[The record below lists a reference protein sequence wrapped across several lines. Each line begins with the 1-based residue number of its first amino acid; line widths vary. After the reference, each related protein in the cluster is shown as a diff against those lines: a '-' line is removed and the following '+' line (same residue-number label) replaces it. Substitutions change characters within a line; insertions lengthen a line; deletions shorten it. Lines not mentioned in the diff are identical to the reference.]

1 MQGNKIE
8 KYHAHTFKRF
18 SFKYISYQS
27 RIIIIKNIP
36 FNTHIEIHM
45 IRAIYDIPYW
55 LAMGPRRGWSYFIFV
70 NWCCHEENYFYYYYY
85 FYFYIIFLAGTF
97 QRALRSVLI
106 LVQEL
111 RAVAFVRLFFC
122 FPHVEF
128 CVVRFCICTWSFG
141 LLLVWSLIDWDLVR
155 FLLNTILKSQPMNY
169 VLNILPQNRPIW
181 DQIIGFI
188 KDHWWPS
195 FVPICSISLG
205 SLFQCICQLNF
216 LYFSNLNLI
225 IFALESV
232 FVMAIFALW
241 EGYLNLIEMDNCDPR
256 VF

>member
-1 MQGNKIE
+1 MIITLKFKTSLCARQQNRKISCTYFE
-8 KYHAHTFKRF
+8 KL

-27 RIIIIKNIP
+27 RIVIIKNIP

-55 LAMGPRRGWSYFIFV
+55 LAMGPRRGWRRSSYFIFV

-128 CVVRFCICTWSFG
+128 CVVRFCICAWVLVCFWSEA
-141 LLLVWSLIDWDLVR
+141 LSIEISSVSV
-155 FLLNTILKSQPMNY
+155 
-169 VLNILPQNRPIW
+169 
-181 DQIIGFI
+181 QIQF
-188 KDHWWPS
+188 W
-195 FVPICSISLG
+195 
-205 SLFQCICQLNF
+205 
-216 LYFSNLNLI
+216 NLNQWNTCLTFGHKI
-225 IFALESV
+225 DHFGTKS
-232 FVMAIFALW
+232 
-241 EGYLNLIEMDNCDPR
+241 
-256 VF
+256 